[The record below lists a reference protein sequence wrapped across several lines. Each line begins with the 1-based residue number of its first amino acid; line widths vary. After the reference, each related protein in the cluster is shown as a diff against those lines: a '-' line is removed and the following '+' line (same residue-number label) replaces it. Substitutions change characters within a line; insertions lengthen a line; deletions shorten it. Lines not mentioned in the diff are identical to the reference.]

1 MLAFYEDAG
10 DGAALR
16 TAVEADPRNADA
28 WYRLGCTLAIALDY
42 EGAMQA
48 FLEVVGLDRALRED
62 GGRRALLSLFDL
74 LGADHELTPRYRKRL
89 ANALY

>member
-1 MLAFYEDAG
+1 VG
-10 DGAALR
+10 DLFHEGLDRGAVRAHGFICDLVEQVRRALFR
-16 TAVEADPRNADA
+16 ES
-28 WYRLGCTLAIALDY
+28 
-42 EGAMQA
+42 

-74 LGADHELTPRYRKRL
+74 LGAENELTPRYRKRL